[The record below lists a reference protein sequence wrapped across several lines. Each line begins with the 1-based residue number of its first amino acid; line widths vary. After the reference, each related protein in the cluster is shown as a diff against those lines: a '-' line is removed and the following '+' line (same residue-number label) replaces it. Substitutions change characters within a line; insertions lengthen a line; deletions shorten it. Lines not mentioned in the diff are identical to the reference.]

1 MHLIVLGAT
10 GATGSQLTQQ
20 ALERG
25 HTVTAIAR
33 DPSRIALPGT
43 PGLTK
48 VAGDV
53 FDPASIASAIS
64 ADAIVLSG
72 LGLSKG
78 GQPGVLAA
86 GAAAVIAAG
95 PRRIIWLGAFGTG
108 RSADAAGRL
117 TSTVLGLALK
127 SEIADKVAADT
138 AILQAGGTV
147 FHSGPLSN
155 ASVEPLRHT
164 ATLAAVPKRL
174 FPARIGRAT
183 VAAAMLDE
191 AEAQVASHGVVV
203 PLSGRRP

>member
-1 MHLIVLGAT
+1 MHLVVLGAT

-33 DPSRIALPGT
+33 DPGRISLPDQDR
-43 PGLTK
+43 LTK

-53 FDPASIASAIS
+53 FDPASIARAID

-78 GQPGVLAA
+78 GRPGVLEA

-95 PRRIIWLGAFGTG
+95 PQRIIWLGAFGTG
-108 RSADAAGRL
+108 LSADASGRL
-117 TSTVLGLALK
+117 TRAILGLALK
-127 SEIADKVAADT
+127 SELGDKVAADT
-138 AILQAGGTV
+138 AVLRAGGTV
-147 FHSGPLSN
+147 FHAGPLSN
-155 ASVEPLRHT
+155 AGLEVLRHT
-164 ATLAAVPKRL
+164 AALASVPRRI
-174 FPARIGRAT
+174 FPARVSRST

-191 AEAQVASHGVVV
+191 AESVSATAGVVV
-203 PLSGRRP
+203 PLKGMRP

>member
-33 DPSRIALPGT
+33 DPSRITLPDT

-78 GQPGVLAA
+78 
-86 GAAAVIAAG
+86 AAAVIAAG

-108 RSADAAGRL
+108 LSANAAGWL
-117 TSTVLGLALK
+117 TRSILGLALK
-127 SEIADKVAADT
+127 SELADKVAADT

-191 AEAQVASHGVVV
+191 AEAEVASHGVVV